1 MLKPGIA
8 LSTALVAT
16 ATTACI
22 VLSFDNLR
30 GGIKSTEPIEFITS
44 TTEYP
49 AFGTNT
55 TLVAD
60 GAPTWLPNNGSVYV
74 NTSIIGPGSGSGF
87 GSGSGVGPSTGD
99 CSYGGGSG
107 LQIRVNVHSVDLFDD
122 SIKTLDGLSD
132 SMTDLTV
139 KMRSV
144 LEKQDASSIRGSEKM
159 TKIIDEQQKI
169 SKEHKTFVRDQ
180 VATATSR
187 IEAKATASASKAV
200 KKLARR
206 ANKAVKKLARAAGR
220 PRTTLG
226 FLQKYQW
233 PILFVVFGAIA
244 GACLLFLKGKNSEAT
259 IVVAT
264 VALMFCHIVLT
275 VVAHV
280 IAFVITFPLVPFGG
294 SVILLYGVVEKL
306 APGTVAAA
314 LRSVRTPPVAVPA
327 AAEAAA
333 VPGA

>member
-1 MLKPGIA
+1 MKPHTELSIA
-8 LSTALVAT
+8 HLIVGTG
-16 ATTACI
+16 ATTGA
-22 VLSFDNLR
+22 VFLSFDYLR
-30 GGIKSTEPIEFITS
+30 RQPGGNKSTEPIEIIAR
-44 TTEYP
+44 TTEAP
-49 AFGTNT
+49 ALGTNA
-55 TLVAD
+55 TLVDD
-60 GAPTWLPNNGSVYV
+60 GSPTWLFNNESVYV
-74 NTSIIGPGSGSGF
+74 NTSIIGPGSG
-87 GSGSGVGPSTGD
+87 VGPSTGD
-99 CSYGGGSG
+99 CGYGGGSG
-107 LQIRVNVHSVDLFDD
+107 LQIRVNVHSNNLFDG
-122 SIKTLDGLSD
+122 SIKTFDGLSD